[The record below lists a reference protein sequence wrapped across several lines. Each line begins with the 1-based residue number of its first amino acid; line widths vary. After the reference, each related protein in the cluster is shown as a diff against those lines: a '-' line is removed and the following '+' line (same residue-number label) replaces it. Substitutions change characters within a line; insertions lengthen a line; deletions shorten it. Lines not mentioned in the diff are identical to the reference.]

1 MPQPFRL
8 GFLTHLEG
16 TGDPQKIYQEGLAL
30 ITAADQLGFDVFW
43 IAQHHFTGHV
53 GRMPSPFP
61 FLAAAAERT
70 EQIRLGTSIVVLPLE
85 TPLRVAEDAA
95 VVDTLSGGR
104 LELGVGSGGDP
115 AEFDAFG
122 VPRDQRHQLTTSGLE
137 TLKRAFR
144 GNPLGEHGQ
153 EFFPPAPTLLNRLWQ
168 SALSQV
174 GAEFV
179 ARNEAGLLLAKAA
192 WGPDEATDKLQL
204 PVAESY
210 LETWSSQTIQPRIG
224 LSRGIYLAA
233 DKKSALA
240 QVREGVMKDVAAR
253 IQQGLIPA
261 GLSLE
266 RYAQYT
272 HLAYGHPEEVAATL
286 AADRLLP
293 HTTDLI
299 LQFTPIFPPLDQA
312 LQMMEQIATV
322 IGPALGWRANTKQS

>member
-1 MPQPFRL
+1 MQQPFRL

-16 TGDPQKIYQEGLAL
+16 AGSPQQIYQDGLEL
-30 ITAADQLGFDVFW
+30 ITTADRLGFDVFW

-70 EQIRLGTSIVVLPLE
+70 KQIRLGTSIVVLPLE

-122 VPRDQRHQLTTSGLE
+122 VQREQRHPLTTSGLE
-137 TLKRAFR
+137 ILQKAFR
-144 GNPLGEHGQ
+144 GEALGAHDQ
-153 EFFPPAPTLLNRLWQ
+153 EFYPPAPTLINRLWQ
-168 SALSQV
+168 AALSSV

-179 ARNEAGLLLAKAA
+179 AKNDAGLLLAKAA

-204 PVAESY
+204 PVAQTY
-210 LETWSSQTIQPRIG
+210 LDTWSSATIEPRIG
-224 LSRGIYLAA
+224 LSRGIYLAE

-240 QVREGVMKDVAAR
+240 QVGDGVRKDVAGR
-253 IQQGLIPA
+253 IKQGLIA
-261 GLSLE
+261 DDLSLE

-286 AADRLLP
+286 AADAVLP

-299 LQFTPIFPPLDQA
+299 LQFTPIFPPLEQA
-312 LQMMEQIATV
+312 LHMMEQIATV
-322 IGPALGWRANTKQS
+322 IGPALGWQPHQNK

>member
-1 MPQPFRL
+1 MQQPFRL

-16 TGDPQKIYQEGLAL
+16 AGSPRQIYQDGLEL
-30 ITAADQLGFDVFW
+30 ITTADRLGFDVFW

-70 EQIRLGTSIVVLPLE
+70 KQIRLGTSIVVLPLE

-122 VPRDQRHQLTTSGLE
+122 VQREQRHPLTTSGLE
-137 TLKRAFR
+137 ILQKAFR
-144 GNPLGEHGQ
+144 GEALGAHDQ
-153 EFFPPAPTLLNRLWQ
+153 EFYPPAPTLINRLWQ
-168 SALSQV
+168 AALSSV

-179 ARNEAGLLLAKAA
+179 AKNDAGLLLAKAA

-204 PVAESY
+204 PVAQTY
-210 LETWSSQTIQPRIG
+210 LDTWSSATIEPRIG
-224 LSRGIYLAA
+224 LSRGIYLAE

-240 QVREGVMKDVAAR
+240 QVGDGVRKDVAGR
-253 IQQGLIPA
+253 INQGLIA
-261 GLSLE
+261 DDLSLE
-266 RYAQYT
+266 HYAQYT

-286 AADRLLP
+286 AADAVLP

-312 LQMMEQIATV
+312 LHMMEQIATV
-322 IGPALGWRANTKQS
+322 IGPALGWQPHQNK

>member
-1 MPQPFRL
+1 MQQPFRL

-16 TGDPQKIYQEGLAL
+16 AGSPQQIYQDGLEL
-30 ITAADQLGFDVFW
+30 ITTADQLGFDVFW

-70 EQIRLGTSIVVLPLE
+70 KQIRLGTSIVVLPLE

-95 VVDTLSGGR
+95 VLDTLSGGR

-122 VPRDQRHQLTTSGLE
+122 VQREQRHPLTTSGLE
-137 TLKRAFR
+137 ILQKAFR
-144 GNPLGEHGQ
+144 GEALGAHGQ
-153 EFFPPAPTLLNRLWQ
+153 EFYPPAPTLINRLWQ
-168 SALSQV
+168 AALSSV

-179 ARNEAGLLLAKAA
+179 AKNEAGLLLAKAA

-204 PVAESY
+204 PVAQTY
-210 LETWSSQTIQPRIG
+210 LDTWSSATIEPRIG
-224 LSRGIYLAA
+224 LSRGIYLAE

-240 QVREGVMKDVAAR
+240 QVGDGVRKDVAGR
-253 IQQGLIPA
+253 INQGLIA
-261 GLSLE
+261 DDLSLE
-266 RYAQYT
+266 HYAQYT

-286 AADRLLP
+286 AADAVLP

-312 LQMMEQIATV
+312 LHMMEQIATV
-322 IGPALGWRANTKQS
+322 IGPALGWQPHQNK